1 MIKRLKTATMIA
13 ALSITGFG
21 VLPAAAQSP
30 FPSSAQEFSS
40 HFWSERMMRVMD
52 TNKDGMVSRQE
63 FLGYMGTQFDMM
75 DTGKKGMLTSQQF
88 MDKKMMAR
96 TFTFPS
102 SPSESGQNR

>member
-1 MIKRLKTATMIA
+1 MIGVLAFS
-13 ALSITGFG
+13 ALSA
-21 VLPAAAQSP
+21 LPATAQSP
-30 FPSSAQEFSS
+30 FPSSAVEFSS
-40 HFWSERMMRVMD
+40 HFWTERMMRAMD

-63 FLGYMGTQFDMM
+63 YLTYMGTQFDMM